1 MVLTKHC
8 IQRMQQRGVPQ
19 ELPYLIKEF
28 GESINSH
35 SDKKYFCN
43 KKTIK
48 KILQAIDGRE
58 ILKKFDK
65 HLLKTAIICNK
76 ETCITV
82 IKINESKMMRRN

>member
-28 GESINSH
+28 GESIKTH

-48 KILQAIDGRE
+48 KLSRETNGKE
-58 ILKKFDK
+58 ILKRFDK
-65 HLLKTAIICNK
+65 HLFNTAIVCNEDICL
-76 ETCITV
+76 TV
-82 IKINESKMMRRN
+82 MKINESKMMRRN